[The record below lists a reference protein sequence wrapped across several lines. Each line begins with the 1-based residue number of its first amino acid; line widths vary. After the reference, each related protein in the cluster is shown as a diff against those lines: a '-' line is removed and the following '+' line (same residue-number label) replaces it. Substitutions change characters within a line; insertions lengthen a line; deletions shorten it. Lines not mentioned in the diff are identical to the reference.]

1 MGTRGQRD
9 AAIDFSRACCALG
22 IVVFHFFCHSN
33 SGISFLHHT
42 ANGEWGDIFVTAF
55 FALSGTVL
63 FYNYAEGLS
72 PKEFYFRRWR
82 SIFPQFYLCWAFFF
96 LSKVIRYRRLFYN
109 EDEGAK
115 PISLL
120 LTLFGVDGYFQYRIP
135 DYYIV
140 GEWFLGAILMLYL
153 LFPLLLRLMKR
164 NVLIVPAVLLC
175 GMVAMK
181 TTDFFVVSDF
191 RNMITCAGSF
201 YFGMVAAKYRERVL
215 RDKRTAYAAL
225 LLFAL
230 LCGVKTGRDV
240 AQLQGLLFY
249 VASVHFG
256 SAVMKTRAAG
266 AVAHL
271 SGISFPIFLFQHMV
285 ILAVFK
291 FRNPADFRMVLPTL
305 GAVVLVTVL
314 AAELLSRM
322 NRFLLSSR
330 AFKSLERR
338 VCAQRILRANP

>member
-1 MGTRGQRD
+1 METRGRRD
-9 AAIDFSRACCALG
+9 AGIDFSRACCALG

-33 SGISFLHHT
+33 VEIPFLHLT
-42 ANGEWGDIFVTAF
+42 ATGEWGDIFVTAF
-55 FALSGTVL
+55 FAMSGTVL
-63 FYNYAEGLS
+63 FLNYGGGLS

-82 SIFPQFYLCWAFFF
+82 AIFPQFYLCWAFFF
-96 LSKVIRYRRLFYN
+96 LLTAVRCRRLFYN
-109 EDEGAK
+109 EEDGAK

-120 LTLFGVDGYFQYRIP
+120 LTLFGVDGYFKYRVA

-140 GEWFLGAILMLYL
+140 GEWFLGAIVMLYL
-153 LFPLLLRLMKR
+153 VFPLLLRLMKR

-175 GMVAMK
+175 GMAVMK
-181 TTDFFVVSDF
+181 TTDFFVVPDF

-201 YFGMVAAKYRERVL
+201 YFGMVAAKHRERIL
-215 RDKRTAYAAL
+215 RDERTAYAAL

-230 LCGVKTGRDV
+230 LWGVKTDCG
-240 AQLQGLLFY
+240 QLLGLLFY

-256 SAVMKTRAAG
+256 DAAMKTRAAG
-266 AVAHL
+266 VIAHL
-271 SGISFPIFLFQHMV
+271 SGISFQIFLFQHMV

-291 FRNPADFRMVLPTL
+291 FHNPGDLRMVLPTL

-314 AAELLSRM
+314 CAELLSRA
-322 NRFLLSSR
+322 NRLLLSSR

-338 VCAQRILRANP
+338 FCSARRSPSAAPS